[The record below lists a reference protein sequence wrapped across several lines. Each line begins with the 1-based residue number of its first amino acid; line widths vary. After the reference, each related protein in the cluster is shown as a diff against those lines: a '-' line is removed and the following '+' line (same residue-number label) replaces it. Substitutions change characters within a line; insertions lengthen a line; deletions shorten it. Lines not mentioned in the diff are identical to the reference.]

1 MGAGLLAKGTT
12 ASAKAQKWECAWL
25 VEESAARVDKRE
37 SVTGRGYKESQ
48 GLKRTHCLEP
58 CGPLEDSGIYSE

>member
-12 ASAKAQKWECAWL
+12 GSAKAQKRECARE

-48 GLKRTHCLEP
+48 RLKRTHC
-58 CGPLEDSGIYSE
+58 